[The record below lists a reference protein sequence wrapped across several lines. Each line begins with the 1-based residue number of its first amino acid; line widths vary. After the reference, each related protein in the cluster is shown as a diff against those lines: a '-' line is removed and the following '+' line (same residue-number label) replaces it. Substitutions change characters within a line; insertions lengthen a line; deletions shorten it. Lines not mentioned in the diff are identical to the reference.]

1 VADAYRRRIPFPD
14 PEVPMTFTVDQNALR
29 DCPPALAATGARV
42 AAGATGVPVAVTVP
56 RWAAADAAEAAGGA
70 AQDALVRLGSAVR
83 VTADLVTA
91 AADDY
96 RAADDRAVH
105 RLRALR

>member
-1 VADAYRRRIPFPD
+1 
-14 PEVPMTFTVDQNALR
+14 MTFTVDETALR
-29 DCPPALAATGARV
+29 DCVPALAATGAQV
-42 AAGATGVPVAVTVP
+42 VAGATQAPPAVTVP
-56 RWAAADAAEAAGGA
+56 RWSASGAAEAAGGA